1 MTNHQ
6 RKGSTSNTQVGR
18 DFESKSKGFL
28 AKELKCAL
36 QPNFSVK
43 IGINGKLKKPHSFD
57 LGSNDKKVIVEC
69 KSHTWTESGNVPSA
83 KMATWNQAMYFFLA
97 APKGL
102 RKIMFVLSSY
112 NQKRKESLAE
122 YYIKTYSH
130 LIPEDVEIWEY
141 DEKNNNAHKMKIPK
155 CVEHGRLAI
164 ECAKLD
170 PEFEKAMAEEGF

>member
-6 RKGSTSNTQVGR
+6 RKDSTSNAQVGR
-18 DFESKSKGFL
+18 DFESKAKCL
-28 AKELKCAL
+28 LEKELKYVL
-36 QPNFSVK
+36 QLNFSVK
-43 IGINGKLKKPHSFD
+43 IGINGKLKKPHRFD
-57 LGSNDKKVIVEC
+57 FGSEDEKVIIEC

-102 RKIMFVLSSY
+102 RKIMFVLRAY

-141 DEKNNNAHKMKIPK
+141 DEEGNSAHKMKIPK
-155 CVEHGRLAI
+155 CVEHGRLAR

-170 PEFEKAMAEEGF
+170 PEDEKKLAEEGF